1 MGKQVT
7 VREALQA
14 LKAAGF
20 SESPTHGNG
29 TSHRRYIHDTDPSRY
44 ADIAVHRMGQ
54 VIPKGT
60 LKNIERTSGVTF

>member
-20 SESPTHGNG
+20 IESQNHGNG
-29 TSHRRYIHDTDPSRY
+29 TSHRRYIHVSDPSRF
-44 ADIAVHRMGQ
+44 ADISFHRTGQ

-60 LKNIERTSGVTF
+60 LKNIVKTSGVNF